1 MLQGASSEQPA
12 GQGPCKKPN
21 EAASKAKPLVA
32 EEESKHLSKATSPSA
47 LPHRHPGRGLGL
59 NEPHPV
65 RKLLQGCFCGAAQG
79 AGRSRGW
86 AALSWVQPSLLSLD
100 RGLCSSQGGRAGAPH
115 AAVGA
120 SASSR
125 SLPAAHGGS
134 GLLRCVIK
142 LRLKLF
148 GAGGTLQP
156 RACGQIQG
164 ATGQGSEGKGSKTK
178 AVSTQHSWAV
188 LSRSPGA
195 AVPQQA
201 HKSPRQR

>member
-1 MLQGASSEQPA
+1 MQ
-12 GQGPCKKPN
+12 
-21 EAASKAKPLVA
+21 KAQRGSQQSQTP
-32 EEESKHLSKATSPSA
+32 
-47 LPHRHPGRGLGL
+47 RGRGGEQAPEQGH
-59 NEPHPV
+59 EPLSPATPPPRERFVFKRASRCV

-86 AALSWVQPSLLSLD
+86 AALSWVQPSLLSSD
-100 RGLCSSQGGRAGAPH
+100 RGLCSLQGDRAGAPH

-125 SLPAAHGGS
+125 SLPAACRGS

-148 GAGGTLQP
+148 GAGGPLQP

-164 ATGQGSEGKGSKTK
+164 AAGQGSEGKGTKTK